1 MKKKITIIIPLI
13 CILSAA
19 VIMILFAVVS
29 GRKPYKDLEAA
40 QIVSATVQ
48 LPPPGK
54 TIQITETKELVDL
67 LKDVVIYNK
76 DNSYTEY
83 DGQGVTFTL
92 VMADGTQTSI
102 MAYNP
107 FLVID
112 GVGYKTKYEPCEALN
127 HYANMLLERT
137 EMSAF
142 TDNVQEIAFQATVIE
157 VRDDSILVRPVN
169 DSLELIASDK
179 VSIPNKEKLA
189 LQIGDTVKII
199 YNGDILESYPVQLG
213 EVYKITLLEQAKAD
227 AMWDRIPMVRV
238 NNKLYYDT
246 GRESTVSGRCGNM
259 DGEITSTVDGTE
271 IPMEDNQSNFG
282 SGFGYQY
289 GADDTIEIY
298 MNDKWFVFEY
308 REESE

>member
-1 MKKKITIIIPLI
+1 MRKRTIIISLI
-13 CILSAA
+13 CIWSAA
-19 VIMILFAVVS
+19 IIMIIFSVVS
-29 GRKPYKDLEAA
+29 GRKPYKDLEAV

-48 LPPPGK
+48 LSPPDK
-54 TIQITETKELVDL
+54 TIQITEIKEFVDL

-76 DNSYTEY
+76 DHSYTEY
-83 DGQGVTFTL
+83 SGQGITFTL
-92 VMADGTQTSI
+92 VMTDGTQTSI
-102 MAYNP
+102 MEYNP

-112 GVGYKTKYEPCEALN
+112 GVGYKAKYEPCEALN
-127 HYANMLLERT
+127 HYANILLERT
-137 EMSAF
+137 EKPAF
-142 TDNVQEIAFQATVIE
+142 ADNTQEITFQATVIE
-157 VRDDSILVRPVN
+157 IADNSILVEPVD
-169 DSLELIASDK
+169 DSMELDSADK
-179 VSIPNKEKLA
+179 FSIPNKEKLA
-189 LQIGDTVKII
+189 LQIGDTVKIV
-199 YNGDILESYPVQLG
+199 YNGDILESYPAQLG

-227 AMWDRIPMVRV
+227 AMWDRIPMVRI

-246 GRESTVSGRCGNM
+246 GRESTVIGRCGNM

-289 GADDTIEIY
+289 GANDTIEIY

>member
-1 MKKKITIIIPLI
+1 MRKRTIIILLI

-19 VIMILFAVVS
+19 IIMIVFAIVT
-29 GRKPYKDLEAA
+29 GRKPYKDLGAE
-40 QIVSATVQ
+40 QIVSATVH
-48 LPPPGK
+48 LSPPDK

-67 LKDVVIYNK
+67 LKDVVIYNE
-76 DNSYTEY
+76 DNSYTEH

-92 VMADGTQTSI
+92 AMTDGTQTSI

-112 GVGYKTKYEPCEALN
+112 GVGYKTKFEPCEALN

-137 EMSAF
+137 EMPDCA
-142 TDNVQEIAFQATVIE
+142 DNTQEITFQAAVIE
-157 VRDDSILVRPVN
+157 VIGGSVLVKPV
-169 DSLELIASDK
+169 DGSLELNAADK
-179 VSIPNKEKLA
+179 FSIPNKEGLV
-189 LQIGDTVKII
+189 LQTGDIVEIV
-199 YNGDILESYPVQLG
+199 YNGDILESYPAQLG
-213 EVYKITLLEQAKAD
+213 EVYKITLPEQAKAD
-227 AMWDRIPMVRV
+227 AMGDRIPMVRV

-246 GRESTVSGRCGNM
+246 GRESTASGRCGNM
-259 DGEITSTVDGTE
+259 DGEITSMVDRTE
-271 IPMEDNQSNFG
+271 ILMEDNQSNFG

-298 MNDKWFVFEY
+298 RNEKWFVFEY